1 MKFPKKILITGSS
14 GFVGSNLCDLA
25 KKNGFE
31 VHTLDIKKN
40 NGIIGDIRTIN
51 WKEVNLKNMDAVVHL
66 AAKISVIESINDSKT
81 YNEVNVKATERLFQ
95 ACRDA
100 KVRKIIFASS
110 AAVYGK
116 SQNKIKVVGE
126 EGRLASP
133 YALTKMKG
141 EEIANKLETNDSNF
155 ISIRLFN
162 IYGPGQEVKGPYSSA
177 IPLFIHKI
185 LNGDIIKIYG
195 DGNQTRD
202 FIHVKDVCST
212 ILSLIDSEIK
222 LSKTINLGSGNGISI
237 NKLLRIIIKIFENEG
252 IDIPNINYENE
263 RIGDVRHSIADVNE
277 LIEYVDL
284 NDFVKIEDGLYNLVT
299 GKK

>member
-25 KKNGFE
+25 KKKGFE